1 MTAQE
6 GSTFSNTKW
15 TILSSVI
22 NGVVTI
28 AIGAV
33 LARLL
38 HPDVFGLTAIGFLV
52 IAFAGYFVKLWV
64 GPALIQKEQLTN
76 DDISFAISF
85 SLVIGLVATIVVFL
99 LSPLIASLFN
109 KPESAQVIAA
119 LSLLL
124 WITSF
129 SASVI
134 GLLRRNMRF
143 QTLSIVGIAQT
154 LFTGILSIIMAIMGL
169 GVWSLIWP
177 LIISQSLGLFVL
189 FLLIRRSY
197 PIRLRFSFSG
207 HGYLL
212 KFGSKYTLISILEY
226 FGSNLDTI
234 FMGRMFSLGQLGIYN
249 RAFKLA
255 YLPSENLI
263 TSITSVMF
271 PVFSRLQNQKDEF
284 VKTQNRLFV
293 FIGLISTCIAMGMV
307 PASKDIVLVLLGP
320 QWMDAIPILVV
331 ILFAVPFDFMSVTLG
346 LSFDATGNLNEKIK
360 IQITSLFILII
371 GIIFLYSYGP
381 IGIAAALV
389 ISHLI
394 RFVYY
399 LFSNRKLFSISYK
412 QVLRNIMS
420 IFLAGAI
427 TFSVC
432 LLVVKRSV
440 AWGMPPFQSLLF
452 EIIVCSGVFILIL
465 FLNSPSLL
473 GVKNFVQSKVK
484 IRTFLT
490 SKRGKNHE

>member
-6 GSTFSNTKW
+6 GSTLSNTKW

-22 NGVVTI
+22 NGIITI

-38 HPDVFGLTAIGFLV
+38 NPDVFGLTAIGFLV

-64 GPALIQKEQLTN
+64 GPALIQKEQLSN
-76 DDISFAISF
+76 GEISFAISF
-85 SLVIGLVATIVVFL
+85 SMVIGFIATIVIFL
-99 LSPLIASLFN
+99 FSSLIASIFN
-109 KPESAQVIAA
+109 KPESTQVIEA

-129 SASVI
+129 SAPVI

-143 QTLSIVGIAQT
+143 KTLSIVSIAQT
-154 LFTGILSIIMAIMGL
+154 VLTGILSIIMAVLGL

-177 LIISQSLGLFVL
+177 LIISQLLGLLVL
-189 FLLIRRSY
+189 FLLLRQSY
-197 PIRLRFSFSG
+197 PIKLSFSFSG

-234 FMGRMFSLGQLGIYN
+234 FMGRLFSLSQLGVYN
-249 RAFKLA
+249 RAYKLA

-263 TSITSVMF
+263 ASITSVMF
-271 PVFSRLQNQKDEF
+271 PVFSRLQNQKEEF

-293 FIGLISTCIAMGMV
+293 FVGLLSTCIAMGMV
-307 PASKDIVLVLLGP
+307 PAGKDIVLVLLGP
-320 QWMDAIPILVV
+320 QWISSIPILVV

-360 IQITSLFILII
+360 IQITSLITLLI
-371 GIIFLYSYGP
+371 GIIFLYPYGP
-381 IGIAAALV
+381 IGIATALV
-389 ISHLI
+389 IAHLI
-394 RFVYY
+394 RFIYY
-399 LFSNRKLFSISYK
+399 LLSNKIIFSISYK
-412 QVLRNIMS
+412 RVLRNIVS

-427 TFSVC
+427 TFSAC
-432 LLVVKRSV
+432 LFVVNKSI
-440 AWGMPPFQSLLF
+440 AWAMPPFQSLLF
-452 EIIVCSGVFILIL
+452 EIIVCSWVFIFLL
-465 FLNSPSLL
+465 FINSPSLL
-473 GVKNFVQSKVK
+473 GVKNYTQSIDK